1 MEDKPSIRIKRRDG
15 RNVFVFH
22 RDGSDMFELEEM
34 PPKFVDPREWGF
46 VPEDDGEL
54 EPPIAGGES
63 WSRTSITGLRRRIR
77 SKSDG

>member
-1 MEDKPSIRIKRRDG
+1 
-15 RNVFVFH
+15 
-22 RDGSDMFELEEM
+22 MFELEEM